1 MKGAFITGNIL
12 DIIKIFLLLSIIA
25 TLFLIT
31 GLQFSDVTNIISNLI
46 TLLWNWFT
54 VY

>member
-25 TLFLIT
+25 VLFLIT
-31 GLQFSDVTNIISNLI
+31 GLEFTDVTAVISNLLD
-46 TLLWNWFT
+46 LLWEWF
-54 VY
+54 Y